1 MGDSQSKTG
10 ALDDI
15 RYVDKSPYFNGKKF
29 IDIDF
34 EYHVAPDDVIEKCLK
49 LMKVNQAY
57 LMAMKYTESASEFY
71 RAAKDVRSLIPDEY
85 AEDVFYAIK
94 NGFTLAG
101 VPSKLVTLLSKA
113 KQLYD
118 YPNVALSMISWS
130 ELKPFFKE
138 GILGDNTLCDIASNI
153 WKTNVKI
160 ISPYRKR
167 VDYSATTEVYVEK
180 CADGSLFD
188 TICILPKD
196 ISTMIPD
203 KDITSIIYDPT
214 KGLVLNGEVLR
225 QYNGRIGI
233 TLSDVD
239 LSGAF

>member
-10 ALDDI
+10 ALDGI
-15 RYVDKSPYFNGKKF
+15 RYVDKSPYFNGKRF

-34 EYHVAPDDVIEKCLK
+34 EYRVAPDEVIEKCLK

-101 VPSKLVTLLSKA
+101 VPSKLVTLLSKT

-118 YPNVALSMISWS
+118 YPNVALSMISWT

-138 GILGDNTLCDIASNI
+138 GILGDNNLCDIASNI

-203 KDITSIIYDPT
+203 KDITNILYDPT